1 MADSTQNPSGD
12 PDAFRTLES
21 MSEGRYRERGSVFH
35 AVAFPVTGDE
45 ALRDALLDARRRHP
59 KARHHCHAACFD
71 GDPPPVRT
79 GDAREPKGS
88 AGLPI
93 LHALQK
99 HRLVNAAVVVS
110 RYFGGKQLG
119 LPALTA
125 AYHQAALDA
134 LAAGRIVVKL
144 RLRRFDMDVPF
155 VLRNDLFVLLRR
167 IHAGDIAGEDLGD
180 GRYRIALR
188 AGRAGALLEALA
200 GHPSLHACAVREVTD

>member
-1 MADSTQNPSGD
+1 MTAPTQDHTGA
-12 PDAFRTLES
+12 PDTFRTLES
-21 MSEGRYRERGSVFH
+21 ISEGRYRERGSVFH
-35 AVAFPVTGDE
+35 AVAFPAAGDE
-45 ALRDALLDARRRHP
+45 AVRDALLDARRRHP

-71 GDPPPVRT
+71 GDPPLVRT

-125 AYHQAALDA
+125 AYHHAALDA
-134 LAAGRIVVKL
+134 LTAGRIVVKH
-144 RLRRFDMDVPF
+144 RLRRFDIDIPF
-155 VLRNDLFVLLRR
+155 ALRNDLFVLLRR
-167 IHAGDIAGEDLGD
+167 IHAGKFTGEDLGD
-180 GRYRIALR
+180 GKYRIALR
-188 AGRAGALLEALA
+188 AGRAGAFLEALA
-200 GHPSLHACAVREVTD
+200 GHPSLHACTAHEVTR